1 MAARELRLIR
11 LFLGLTTNIREE
23 TMQYPDN
30 LKYTKEHEWIL
41 VDGSVGII
49 GITEFAQ
56 SELGE
61 IVYVEVDTVGESIA
75 RDEVFGTVEAVKTT
89 SDLFM
94 PVSGKVIA
102 FNEEID
108 EKEGDNPAVINED
121 PYGKG
126 WIIKVELS
134 DLSELDKLMDAAA
147 YKELVG

>member
-1 MAARELRLIR
+1 ME
-11 LFLGLTTNIREE
+11 
-23 TMQYPDN
+23 YPAN

-41 VDGSVGII
+41 IEGNTGII

-61 IVYVEVDTVGESIA
+61 IVYVEVDTVGETIA

-94 PVSGKVIA
+94 PVSGKIIA

-108 EKEGDNPAVINED
+108 EKEGDNPAIINED

-126 WIIKVELS
+126 WVIKVELT
-134 DLSELDKLMDAAA
+134 DPSELADLMDAAA
-147 YKELVG
+147 YSALVG

>member
-1 MAARELRLIR
+1 
-11 LFLGLTTNIREE
+11 
-23 TMQYPDN
+23 MQFPDN
-30 LKYTKEHEWIL
+30 LRYTREHEWIL
-41 VDGSVGII
+41 VEGNIGTI

-61 IVYVEVDTVGESIA
+61 IVYVEVETIGESLGKDDI
-75 RDEVFGTVEAVKTT
+75 FGTVEAVKTT

-108 EKEGDNPAVINED
+108 EKEGDNPGVINED

-126 WIIKVELS
+126 WLIKVELS
-134 DLSELDKLMDAAA
+134 DLSELDGLMDAAA
-147 YKELVG
+147 YGALVG